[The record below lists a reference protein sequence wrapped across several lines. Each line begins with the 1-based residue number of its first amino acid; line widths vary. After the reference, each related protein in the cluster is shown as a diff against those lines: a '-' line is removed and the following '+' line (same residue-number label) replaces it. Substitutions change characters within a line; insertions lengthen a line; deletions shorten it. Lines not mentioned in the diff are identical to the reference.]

1 LWFIFIYNGFISLIN
16 RAKEA
21 WADIEV
27 QLKRR
32 YDLIPNLVNTVKGY
46 ATHESSAF
54 ENVTKARSRQW
65 VLGEIWLTK
74 EQRKTC

>member
-1 LWFIFIYNGFISLIN
+1 MMYILIILGVLVLLVIFAFNSFVTRRN

-32 YDLIPNLVNTVKGY
+32 
-46 ATHESSAF
+46 
-54 ENVTKARSRQW
+54 
-65 VLGEIWLTK
+65 
-74 EQRKTC
+74 